1 MDREGQGARGGKEAG
16 AGESLTIIKKYFWIS
31 RMDVL
36 EKHDAKKHCLDSEVA
51 LQPPIPLHTMG
62 QRRYFWIPRMGV
74 FEMGNAKKYCSGS
87 GVAPPLYPTGQQR

>member
-1 MDREGQGARGGKEAG
+1 
-16 AGESLTIIKKYFWIS
+16 
-31 RMDVL
+31 MDVL

-74 FEMGNAKKYCSGS
+74 FETHDTKKYCVDYFFLFSFS
-87 GVAPPLYPTGQQR
+87 VQAYKLSAYARK